1 MHGGQCACQAFTAAV
16 LEVPR
21 RCVEVPSCWDEVP
34 SCYYILQQYG
44 FALRRLVGRVDL
56 LANLVGVD
64 CPLGTF
70 KGWYS

>member
-1 MHGGQCACQAFTAAV
+1 MHGGQCASRAFTAAV

-21 RCVEVPSCWDEVP
+21 RCAEVP

-64 CPLGTF
+64 CPLRTF